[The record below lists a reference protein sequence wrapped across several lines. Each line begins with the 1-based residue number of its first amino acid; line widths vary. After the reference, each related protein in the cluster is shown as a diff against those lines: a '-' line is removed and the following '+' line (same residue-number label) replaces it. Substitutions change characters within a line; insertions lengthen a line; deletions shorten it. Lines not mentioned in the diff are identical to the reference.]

1 MYRGPRHPH
10 FIISPIPRGGF
21 SGGPVVTSYGHLLGV
36 MTESLVVDDLPAE
49 LGYGAAI
56 SVEPLWDL
64 LMDNHI
70 YPASNGDFI
79 RELENPSPSASE
91 GEAQ

>member
-10 FIISPIPRGGF
+10 FIISPLPRGGF
-21 SGGPVVTSYGHLLGV
+21 SGGPVITSYGALLGV
-36 MTESLVVDDLPAE
+36 MTTSLVMVELPAE

-56 SVEPLWDL
+56 SVEPLWGL

-70 YPASNGDFI
+70 YPASNADFI
-79 RELENPSPSASE
+79 RELEDPS
-91 GEAQ
+91 